1 MSNILSVEQAAA
13 KLLAAQDVLILM
25 HRHPDGDAVGSAFAM
40 RRGLEKLGKRV
51 RVACSDPVPEK
62 YGYITEHFA
71 PDADFEPAF
80 VLAVDLAARSLFGG
94 LAEWA
99 ERVDLCIDHHG
110 SNEQYARDLLLDA
123 DAASCCD
130 VIAKVLDAM
139 GADIDEVTA
148 NCLYTGL
155 ATDTGCFR
163 YSNTT
168 AESHLLAARLMGLG
182 AQTEK
187 LNIILFET
195 VSRQRLQLEQLA
207 LAGMEYAAG
216 GRIAMITI
224 SKEMLLAAGCTD
236 EDVEG
241 ITPIPRKVAGVEAG
255 VTVREIGEDHYK
267 VSLRTKTVDASK
279 ICAAFG
285 GGGHARAAGF
295 SCTGKQFDIKVAL
308 IALLEK
314 EL

>member
-1 MSNILSVEQAAA
+1 MSNTLTVKQAAA
-13 KLLAAQDVLILM
+13 ALQAAQDVLILM

-40 RRGLEKLGKRV
+40 RRGLEQLGKRV

-62 YGYITEHFA
+62 YGYITEAFA
-71 PDADFEPAF
+71 PEADFEPAF
-80 VLAVDLAARSLFGG
+80 VLAVDLAACGLFGE
-94 LAEWA
+94 LAAWA
-99 ERVDLCIDHHG
+99 DRVDLCIDHHG
-110 SNEQYARDLLLDA
+110 SNEHYAKDLLLEA
-123 DAASCCD
+123 ETASCCE
-130 VIAKVLDAM
+130 VVAKVLDAM
-139 GADIDEVTA
+139 GADIDGVTA

-182 AQTEK
+182 ADTEK

-207 LAGMEYAAG
+207 LAGMEYAAE

-255 VTVREIGEDHYK
+255 ITVREIGEDHYK

-279 ICAAFG
+279 VCAAFG

-295 SCTGKQFDIKVAL
+295 SCTGKQFDIKCAL
-308 IALLEK
+308 VALLEK